1 VQALGFKEE
10 TGFRNVEKIRH
21 WKKPLLIIH
30 AELDHIIP
38 FAEGQALY
46 EASPSPEKTFIK
58 VAGANH
64 NDILAVGFA
73 AYMEAVA
80 RLGVLVKREKT
91 K

>member
-1 VQALGFKEE
+1 
-10 TGFRNVEKIRH
+10 
-21 WKKPLLIIH
+21 
-30 AELDHIIP
+30 
-38 FAEGQALY
+38 
-46 EASPSPEKTFIK
+46 